1 MICIINKYHP
11 LICKLVLFFMLVVF
25 INSAMGQVNENEYPT
40 DVDDTN
46 NIKDNE
52 VDTSILKPDSLFIG
66 KVIINRD
73 FKSDVHFVR
82 SISTP
87 DSSGIYRTVYKFVSK
102 DHAASFNV
110 QLAIDFDKPILSR
123 GPNGFIYGSSG
134 MGVFS
139 GTYGIKSGNMGV
151 YIKGLA
157 TGEDFYIIV
166 NSTDRVYATIYE

>member
-1 MICIINKYHP
+1 MICNICKYHP
-11 LICKLVLFFMLVVF
+11 LICKLVLFFMLVVY
-25 INSAMGQVNENEYPT
+25 INSATGQATENEYPASVSDT
-40 DVDDTN
+40 DNVEE
-46 NIKDNE
+46 NE
-52 VDTSILKPDSLFIG
+52 ADTSILKPDSIFLG
-66 KVIINRD
+66 KVIINQG

-87 DSSGIYRTVYKFVSK
+87 DSSGVYRTVYKFVAK
-102 DHAASFNV
+102 DHASSFNV
-110 QLAIDFDKPILSR
+110 QLAIDFDKPFLPR
-123 GPNGFIYGSSG
+123 GPIGFIYGSTG

-151 YIKGLA
+151 YIKGSA